1 MAFIVT
7 TTVYPT
13 KLFLILVQA
22 RLSVY
27 KRKMEL
33 KPRRLLQ
40 NNFKRGRYP
49 EFSFDSLRY
58 VIFREKPLMWDG
70 IGQVE
75 VGQNN
80 ASHMEV
86 VPDGLLWGETEGRK
100 KSETA
105 LADAKGKSVIDWQLL
120 ENVL

>member
-1 MAFIVT
+1 M
-7 TTVYPT
+7 
-13 KLFLILVQA
+13 
-22 RLSVY
+22 
-27 KRKMEL
+27 
-33 KPRRLLQ
+33 PRILLQ
-40 NNFKRGRYP
+40 NNLKRGRHP

-105 LADAKGKSVIDWQLL
+105 LAYAKGKSVIDWQLL